1 MTEPFT
7 RGSLHTPQATRG
19 WERPIAPSP
28 ASEDDRG
35 MGGIAEDA
43 LSTLVMLGANQPC
56 QNAYVI
62 TSSTI
67 GTWAWKKGGAKRAR

>member
-7 RGSLHTPQATRG
+7 RGSLHTPQATRS
-19 WERPIAPSP
+19 WERPMCP
-28 ASEDDRG
+28 AAEDDRG

-43 LSTLVMLGANQPC
+43 LSTLFLLGANLPC

-62 TSSTI
+62 TRSTI
-67 GTWAWKKGGAKRAR
+67 GTWAWKKGGTKRAR